1 MMKRMLIDAT
11 HPEEIRVAVVDAHNR
26 IEEFDFE
33 TATKKSLKGNIYLAK
48 ITRVEPS
55 LQAAFIEYG
64 GNRNGFLP
72 FTVIHPDYFCIPI
85 HDRSKLED
93 KMDLQTLE
101 PADDLNL
108 NFNEN
113 EDVQTEITAP
123 NLSANTLDDH
133 TTDDQ
138 KTSNENNELNST
150 KLNTGVETL
159 GGEGPEE
166 DDDTDSPRQP
176 SFHRRYKI
184 QEVIQRNQI
193 ILVQVTK
200 EERGSKGAALTTY
213 LSLAGRYCVLMP
225 NSPRSGGISR
235 KISSPTD
242 RKRLRTIIDELNL
255 PEGMSLIVRT
265 AGKERGK
272 LEVKRDAEYLFRT
285 WDNIRDLT
293 FKSIA
298 PALTYEEASLIKRS
312 IRDVY
317 DKDIQEIL
325 VEGDEAFR
333 SAKNFMKDLIPSHS
347 KRIHRYTH
355 PEISLFHAFGIEP
368 QIDEIHLP
376 TVQLPS
382 GGYLVINPTE
392 ALVSI
397 DVNSGRATRER
408 HIEET
413 ALRTNLEATDEIA
426 RQLRLRDLAGLVVID
441 FIDMDDPR
449 HNSAVERR
457 LKDAMQRD
465 RARIQIG
472 TISAFGLLEMSRQR
486 LRPSIL
492 ESSTNTCHY
501 CQGSGLMRSKE
512 SSALEIL
519 RVLEDE
525 SITQKS
531 KLFTVSVPT
540 EVGLYILNQKRNK
553 LVDIELRHKI
563 QVIIQIKNTLIPP
576 QFEISYE
583 DDNNKTIEIASST
596 KKPLSKFPSKSRSPL
611 PRHPDKR
618 DSSTRVSRNGLQP
631 RIPTTHEQ
639 VQPANDAEA
648 NPDNTEGQAPA
659 SDNVSR
665 TRRRGRRGG
674 RRRHSQQRL
683 SYEEANFGSQENNPA
698 SDHQPPFGRIPNED
712 FRRRGSQ
719 PYGIANSASP
729 GIKPPHK
736 ESQDSVEKQTSQRK
750 SWWQRLLD

>member
-11 HPEEIRVAVVDAHNR
+11 HPEEIRVAVVDSHNR

-33 TATKKSLKGNIYLAK
+33 TATKQSLKGNIYLAK

-55 LQAAFIEYG
+55 LQAAFVEYG

-72 FTVIHPDYFCIPI
+72 FTEIHPDYFRIPVD
-85 HDRSKLED
+85 DRNKLDD
-93 KMDLQTLE
+93 KGDLQAHEL
-101 PADDLNL
+101 AVDVNL
-108 NFNEN
+108 DPTNGN
-113 EDVQTEITAP
+113 VQTEV
-123 NLSANTLDDH
+123 SAEPSSIDGSPEALKSDDLPAL
-133 TTDDQ
+133 
-138 KTSNENNELNST
+138 NENNS
-150 KLNTGVETL
+150 LNTVTSNVEVETL
-159 GGEGPEE
+159 GGEGPE
-166 DDDTDSPRQP
+166 DDEVADSPRQP

-242 RKRLRTIIDELNL
+242 RKRLRTIIDELSL

-325 VEGDEAFR
+325 IEGDDAYR
-333 SAKNFMKDLIPSHS
+333 SAKSFMKDLIPSHS
-347 KRIHRYTH
+347 KKVQRYIH
-355 PEISLFHAFGIEP
+355 PEISMFHAFGIEP

-413 ALRTNLEATDEIA
+413 ALRTNLEAADEIA

-449 HNSAVERR
+449 HNAAVERR
-457 LKDAMQRD
+457 LKEAMQRD

-525 SITQKS
+525 SVTRKS
-531 KLFTVSVPT
+531 KNFTVSVPP

-553 LVDIELRHKI
+553 LVDIESRHKI

-583 DDNNKTIEIASST
+583 DDNNKVIEIASST
-596 KKPLSKFPSKSRSPL
+596 KKPLPKIPPKPRTPL
-611 PRHPDKR
+611 PRYQDNR
-618 DSSTRVSRNGLQP
+618 SSSVEVSKNELPSR
-631 RIPTTHEQ
+631 PTAAPGQ
-639 VQPANDAEA
+639 IQAVNDAEST
-648 NPDNTEGQAPA
+648 PDNTDGSGLAI
-659 SDNVSR
+659 DNSHR

-674 RRRHSQQRL
+674 RRRHPQQRL
-683 SYEEANFGSQENNPA
+683 GNGEAGPGSQENNEP
-698 SDHQPPFGRIPNED
+698 SDTKQPSARIPNED
-712 FRRRGSQ
+712 FRRRSGQSYVTSPSGTALSQ
-719 PYGIANSASP
+719 
-729 GIKPPHK
+729 PHK
-736 ESQDSVEKQTSQRK
+736 ESQAPVEKQTSQRK

>member
-11 HPEEIRVAVVDAHNR
+11 HPEEIRVAVVDSHNR

-33 TATKKSLKGNIYLAK
+33 TATKQSLKGNIYLAK

-55 LQAAFIEYG
+55 LQAAFVEYG

-72 FTVIHPDYFCIPI
+72 FTEIHPDYFRIPVD
-85 HDRSKLED
+85 DRNKLED
-93 KMDLQTLE
+93 KVDSPALE
-101 PADDLNL
+101 PAEDVNL
-108 NFNEN
+108 NFNKN
-113 EDVQTEITAP
+113 EDVQTEVTLP
-123 NLSANTLDDH
+123 NFLESSLDN
-133 TTDDQ
+133 Q
-138 KTSNENNELNST
+138 ETSNEHQALDVIASNAE
-150 KLNTGVETL
+150 VETL
-159 GGEGPEE
+159 GGEGPEDDE
-166 DDDTDSPRQP
+166 DADSPRQP

-200 EERGSKGAALTTY
+200 EERGGKGAALTTY

-235 KISSPTD
+235 RISSPTD
-242 RKRLRTIIDELNL
+242 RKRLRSIIDELNL

-293 FKSIA
+293 LKSIA

-325 VEGDEAFR
+325 IEGDEAFR

-347 KRIHRYTH
+347 KKIQRYTH
-355 PEISLFHAFGIEP
+355 PEISMFHAFGIEP

-413 ALRTNLEATDEIA
+413 ALRTNLEAADEIA

-457 LKDAMQRD
+457 LKEAMQRD

-525 SITQKS
+525 SVTRKS
-531 KLFTVSVPT
+531 KFFTVSVPP

-563 QVIIQIKNTLIPP
+563 QIIIQIKNTLIPP

-583 DDNNKTIEIASST
+583 DDNNKTIEIASSN
-596 KKPLSKFPSKSRSPL
+596 KKPLPKLPLKPRSSL
-611 PRHPDKR
+611 PRHQDNR
-618 DSSTRVSRNGLQP
+618 GSSTETSKNGSYP
-631 RIPTTHEQ
+631 RPPATQEQ
-639 VQPANDAEA
+639 GQPANDALET
-648 NPDNTEGQAPA
+648 PEGQPLAI
-659 SDNVSR
+659 DNAHR

-674 RRRHSQQRL
+674 RRRHPQQRL
-683 SYEEANFGSQENNPA
+683 GNGEAGLGSQENHLL
-698 SDHQPPFGRIPNED
+698 SDTKQPFGRTSNED
-712 FRRRGSQ
+712 IRRRSGQ
-719 PYGIANSASP
+719 PYGAANSATGP
-729 GIKPPHK
+729 KLPLK
-736 ESQDSVEKQTSQRK
+736 ESQGSVEKQTSQRK